1 MGSPWRLIWTGRDST
16 AAGRTGVIQAVPGF
30 LQAGRHSSGV
40 LGFICRPGLLQV
52 LEYPGWSPAG
62 LGEDFIVFRLFWD

>member
-16 AAGRTGVIQAVPGF
+16 AAGRAGVIQAVPGF

-52 LEYPGWSPAG
+52 RGSFAGPGWSPAG
-62 LGEDFIVFRLFWD
+62 LIDF